1 MKSLIL
7 ALVAII
13 FAGTAM
19 AQDGYRIRSGD
30 VLGIEVLQDPSLNRE
45 VLVLPDGSFSFPFA
59 GNVAA
64 SGRTVGDIQSA
75 IASGISGNFADTPNV
90 FVSVRTLR
98 DTPVA
103 TGTVAAARTIDVYF
117 LGEFASPG
125 TAALAPGTTFLQA
138 LAASGGFTNFAAQRR
153 IQLRRTDPATG
164 RMSVTSIDY
173 RAIQNG
179 AQMSHDVTLADG
191 DVILAP
197 ERRLFE

>member
-1 MKSLIL
+1 MKSLVLAVMAIL
-7 ALVAII
+7 
-13 FAGTAM
+13 FAGAAI

-59 GNVAA
+59 GTVTAA
-64 SGRTVGDIQSA
+64 GRTVSDVQSTLA
-75 IASGISGNFADTPNV
+75 QGISGNFASTPNV
-90 FVSVRTLR
+90 FVSVRTLN
-98 DTPVA
+98 DAVPAVSGPA
-103 TGTVAAARTIDVYF
+103 TAATIDVFF
-117 LGEFASPG
+117 LGEFATPG

-138 LAASGGFTNFAAQRR
+138 IAASGGFTNFAAQRR

-164 RMSVTSIDY
+164 RQNVTTIDF

-179 AQMSHDVTLADG
+179 AELSHDVTLADG
-191 DVILAP
+191 DIILAP